1 MKFYGS
7 PGFPGDLI
15 VQYTING
22 TIMNWKNILCEDR
35 IRQFS
40 KSTSSRD
47 LRTEFEKDYHRIIS
61 SAAFRRLQDKT
72 QVFPLDKNDYVRTR
86 LTHSLEVSSFARSLG
101 QSVGQSIIN
110 NKLSKDFSYEQR
122 ESISDIL
129 ECAGLIHDIGNP
141 PFGHF
146 GESAIQDWCKNN
158 FVKLTFK
165 EKKIDEILSD
175 EQKNDFYHFEGN
187 AQALRV
193 VSKLH
198 FLVDENGMNLTKALL
213 STIIKYPVNSTGID
227 KYSGNIRTKK
237 MGYFDADK
245 DIFENVDASVG
256 SNGNRNPLTYLLE
269 AADDIAYLTADIED
283 SLKKGMISL
292 DTLILEINKRISKSQ
307 NKEAADFAGQCL
319 EKLNKKYEKATD
331 KNLSEPDVYA
341 IENWMVIVQGQVLQ
355 LVTDCFVDNYESIM
369 AGTFAKSLIEESKAG
384 LLMNI
389 LGDIAFKYTFTSK
402 PIYKLEI
409 AADTI
414 LNFLLDKFMKAILY
428 YDTDEKLSVVD
439 KKIISM
445 ISRDYMHIY
454 HYYSEG
460 KSESDRLYLRLLL
473 VTDYI
478 CGMTDS
484 FAKNLYQEFNGLI

>member
-1 MKFYGS
+1 M
-7 PGFPGDLI
+7 
-15 VQYTING
+15 QYTING

-369 AGTFAKSLIEESKAG
+369 AGTFAKSLIEGSKAG

>member
-1 MKFYGS
+1 M
-7 PGFPGDLI
+7 
-15 VQYTING
+15 QYTING

-439 KKIISM
+439 NKIISM

>member
-1 MKFYGS
+1 M
-7 PGFPGDLI
+7 
-15 VQYTING
+15 QYTING

-110 NKLSKDFSYEQR
+110 NELSKDFSYEQR

-292 DTLILEINKRISKSQ
+292 DTLILEINKRISESQ
-307 NKEAADFAGQCL
+307 NEEAADFANQCL

-369 AGTFAKSLIEESKAG
+369 AGTFAKSLIEGSKAS
-384 LLMNI
+384 LLMDI

>member
-1 MKFYGS
+1 
-7 PGFPGDLI
+7 
-15 VQYTING
+15 
-22 TIMNWKNILCEDR
+22 MNWKNILCEDR

-307 NKEAADFAGQCL
+307 NKEAADFANQCL

-369 AGTFAKSLIEESKAG
+369 AGTFAKSLIEGSKAS
-384 LLMNI
+384 LLMDI

>member
-1 MKFYGS
+1 M
-7 PGFPGDLI
+7 
-15 VQYTING
+15 QYTING

-307 NKEAADFAGQCL
+307 NKEAADFANQCL

-369 AGTFAKSLIEESKAG
+369 AGTFAKSLIEGSKAS
-384 LLMNI
+384 LLMDI

-439 KKIISM
+439 NKIISM

>member
-1 MKFYGS
+1 M
-7 PGFPGDLI
+7 
-15 VQYTING
+15 QYTING

-414 LNFLLDKFMKAILY
+414 LNFLLDKFMKAVLY

-460 KSESDRLYLRLLL
+460 KSESDRLYLRRLL

>member
-1 MKFYGS
+1 M
-7 PGFPGDLI
+7 
-15 VQYTING
+15 QYTIYG

-110 NKLSKDFSYEQR
+110 NELSKDFSYEQR

-227 KYSGNIRTKK
+227 KNSGNIRTKK

-307 NKEAADFAGQCL
+307 NKEAADFANQCL

-369 AGTFAKSLIEESKAG
+369 AGTFAKSLIEGSKAS
-384 LLMNI
+384 LLMDI

>member
-1 MKFYGS
+1 
-7 PGFPGDLI
+7 
-15 VQYTING
+15 
-22 TIMNWKNILCEDR
+22 MNWKNILCEDR

-110 NKLSKDFSYEQR
+110 NNLSSDFSYEQR

-158 FVKLTFK
+158 FNKLIYK
-165 EKKIDEILSD
+165 GKPIDEILSD

-307 NKEAADFAGQCL
+307 NKEAADFANQCL

-369 AGTFAKSLIEESKAG
+369 AGTFAKSLIEESKAS
-384 LLMNI
+384 LLMDI

-414 LNFLLDKFMKAILY
+414 LNFLLDKFMKAVLY

>member
-1 MKFYGS
+1 M
-7 PGFPGDLI
+7 
-15 VQYTING
+15 QYTING

-369 AGTFAKSLIEESKAG
+369 AGTFAKSLIEGSKAS
-384 LLMNI
+384 LLMDI

>member
-1 MKFYGS
+1 M
-7 PGFPGDLI
+7 
-15 VQYTING
+15 QYTING

-292 DTLILEINKRISKSQ
+292 DTLILEVNERISKSQ
-307 NKEAADFAGQCL
+307 NKEAADFANQCL

-369 AGTFAKSLIEESKAG
+369 AGTFAKSLIEGSKAS
-384 LLMNI
+384 LLMDI

-414 LNFLLDKFMKAILY
+414 LNFLLDKFMKAVLY

-439 KKIISM
+439 NKIISM

>member
-1 MKFYGS
+1 
-7 PGFPGDLI
+7 
-15 VQYTING
+15 
-22 TIMNWKNILCEDR
+22 MNWKNILCEDR

-307 NKEAADFAGQCL
+307 NKEAADFANQCL

-369 AGTFAKSLIEESKAG
+369 AGTFAKSLIEGSKAG

-414 LNFLLDKFMKAILY
+414 LNFLLDKFMKAVLY

>member
-1 MKFYGS
+1 M
-7 PGFPGDLI
+7 
-15 VQYTING
+15 QYTING

-292 DTLILEINKRISKSQ
+292 DTLILEINKRISESQ
-307 NKEAADFAGQCL
+307 NKEAADFANQCL

>member
-1 MKFYGS
+1 M
-7 PGFPGDLI
+7 
-15 VQYTING
+15 QYTING

-110 NKLSKDFSYEQR
+110 NKLSEDFSYEQR

-409 AADTI
+409 SADTI
-414 LNFLLDKFMKAILY
+414 LNFLLDKFMKAVLY

>member
-1 MKFYGS
+1 
-7 PGFPGDLI
+7 
-15 VQYTING
+15 
-22 TIMNWKNILCEDR
+22 MNWKNILCEDR

-213 STIIKYPVNSTGID
+213 STIIKYPVNSTGIN

-269 AADDIAYLTADIED
+269 AADDIAYLTADFVY
-283 SLKKGMISL
+283 SLKKVMISL
-292 DTLILEINKRISKSQ
+292 DTLILEINERISKSQ
-307 NKEAADFAGQCL
+307 NKEAADFANQCL

>member
-1 MKFYGS
+1 
-7 PGFPGDLI
+7 
-15 VQYTING
+15 
-22 TIMNWKNILCEDR
+22 MNWKNILCEDR

-292 DTLILEINKRISKSQ
+292 DTLILEINKRISESQ

-369 AGTFAKSLIEESKAG
+369 AGTFAKSLIEGSKAS
-384 LLMNI
+384 LLMDI

>member
-1 MKFYGS
+1 M
-7 PGFPGDLI
+7 
-15 VQYTING
+15 QYTING

-110 NKLSKDFSYEQR
+110 NELSKDFSYEQR

-292 DTLILEINKRISKSQ
+292 DTLILEINERISKSQ
-307 NKEAADFAGQCL
+307 NKEAADFANQCL

-369 AGTFAKSLIEESKAG
+369 AGTFAKSLIEGSKAS
-384 LLMNI
+384 LLMDI

-414 LNFLLDKFMKAILY
+414 LNFLLDKFMKAVLY

>member
-1 MKFYGS
+1 M
-7 PGFPGDLI
+7 
-15 VQYTING
+15 QYTING

-292 DTLILEINKRISKSQ
+292 DTLILEINERISKSQ
-307 NKEAADFAGQCL
+307 NKEAADFANQCL

-369 AGTFAKSLIEESKAG
+369 AGTFAKSLIEGSKAS
-384 LLMNI
+384 LLMDI

-414 LNFLLDKFMKAILY
+414 LNFLLDKFMKAVLY

-439 KKIISM
+439 NKIISM

>member
-1 MKFYGS
+1 M
-7 PGFPGDLI
+7 
-15 VQYTING
+15 QYTIYG

-307 NKEAADFAGQCL
+307 NKEAADFANQCL

-369 AGTFAKSLIEESKAG
+369 AGTFAKSLIEGSKAS
-384 LLMNI
+384 LLMDI

-439 KKIISM
+439 NKIISM

>member
-1 MKFYGS
+1 
-7 PGFPGDLI
+7 
-15 VQYTING
+15 
-22 TIMNWKNILCEDR
+22 MNWKNILCEDR

-110 NKLSKDFSYEQR
+110 NNLSSDFSYEQR

-158 FVKLTFK
+158 FNKLIYK
-165 EKKIDEILSD
+165 GKPIDEILSD

-307 NKEAADFAGQCL
+307 NKEAADFANQCL
-319 EKLNKKYEKATD
+319 EKLNKKYEKATN

-341 IENWMVIVQGQVLQ
+341 IENWMVIVQGHVLQ

-369 AGTFAKSLIEESKAG
+369 AGTFAKSLIEGSKAS
-384 LLMNI
+384 LLMDI

>member
-1 MKFYGS
+1 M
-7 PGFPGDLI
+7 
-15 VQYTING
+15 QYTING

-165 EKKIDEILSD
+165 EKKINEILSD

-292 DTLILEINKRISKSQ
+292 DTLILEINKRISESQ
-307 NKEAADFAGQCL
+307 NKEAADFANQCL

-369 AGTFAKSLIEESKAG
+369 AGTFAKSLIEESKAS
-384 LLMNI
+384 LLMDI

>member
-1 MKFYGS
+1 
-7 PGFPGDLI
+7 
-15 VQYTING
+15 
-22 TIMNWKNILCEDR
+22 MNWKNILCEDR

-110 NKLSKDFSYEQR
+110 NKLSIDFSYEQR

-307 NKEAADFAGQCL
+307 NKEAADFANQCL

-355 LVTDCFVDNYESIM
+355 IVTDCFVDNYESIM
-369 AGTFAKSLIEESKAG
+369 AGTFAKSLIEGSKAS
-384 LLMNI
+384 LLMDI

>member
-1 MKFYGS
+1 
-7 PGFPGDLI
+7 
-15 VQYTING
+15 
-22 TIMNWKNILCEDR
+22 MNWKNILCEDR

-292 DTLILEINKRISKSQ
+292 DTLILEINERISKSQ
-307 NKEAADFAGQCL
+307 NKEAADFANQCL

-369 AGTFAKSLIEESKAG
+369 AGTFSKSLIEESKAG

>member
-1 MKFYGS
+1 M
-7 PGFPGDLI
+7 
-15 VQYTING
+15 QYTING

-369 AGTFAKSLIEESKAG
+369 AGTFAKSLIEGSKAS
-384 LLMNI
+384 LLMDI

-414 LNFLLDKFMKAILY
+414 LNFLLDKFMKAVLY

>member
-1 MKFYGS
+1 
-7 PGFPGDLI
+7 
-15 VQYTING
+15 
-22 TIMNWKNILCEDR
+22 MNWKNILCEDR

-369 AGTFAKSLIEESKAG
+369 AGTFAKSLIEGSKAS
-384 LLMNI
+384 LLMDI

>member
-1 MKFYGS
+1 M
-7 PGFPGDLI
+7 
-15 VQYTING
+15 QYTING

-292 DTLILEINKRISKSQ
+292 DTLILEINERISKSQ
-307 NKEAADFAGQCL
+307 NKEAADFANQCL

-369 AGTFAKSLIEESKAG
+369 AGTFAKSLIEGSKAS
-384 LLMNI
+384 LLMDI

>member
-1 MKFYGS
+1 M
-7 PGFPGDLI
+7 
-15 VQYTING
+15 QYTING

-110 NKLSKDFSYEQR
+110 NELSKDFSYEQR

-292 DTLILEINKRISKSQ
+292 DTLILEINKRISESQ

-439 KKIISM
+439 NKIISM

>member
-1 MKFYGS
+1 
-7 PGFPGDLI
+7 
-15 VQYTING
+15 
-22 TIMNWKNILCEDR
+22 MNWKNILCENR

-439 KKIISM
+439 NKIISM

>member
-1 MKFYGS
+1 M
-7 PGFPGDLI
+7 
-15 VQYTING
+15 QYTING

-307 NKEAADFAGQCL
+307 NKEAADFANQCL

-369 AGTFAKSLIEESKAG
+369 AGTFAKSLIEGSKAS
-384 LLMNI
+384 LLMDI

>member
-1 MKFYGS
+1 M
-7 PGFPGDLI
+7 
-15 VQYTING
+15 QYTIYG

-213 STIIKYPVNSTGID
+213 STIIKYPVNSTGIN

-292 DTLILEINKRISKSQ
+292 DTLILEINERISKSQ
-307 NKEAADFAGQCL
+307 NKEAADFANQCL

-369 AGTFAKSLIEESKAG
+369 AGTFAKSLIEGSKAS
-384 LLMNI
+384 LLMDI

>member
-1 MKFYGS
+1 M
-7 PGFPGDLI
+7 
-15 VQYTING
+15 QYTING

-110 NKLSKDFSYEQR
+110 NKLSKDFSHEQR

-307 NKEAADFAGQCL
+307 NKEAADFANQCL

-369 AGTFAKSLIEESKAG
+369 AGTFAKSLIEGSKAS
-384 LLMNI
+384 LLMDI

>member
-1 MKFYGS
+1 M
-7 PGFPGDLI
+7 
-15 VQYTING
+15 QYTING

-307 NKEAADFAGQCL
+307 NKEAADFANQCL

-369 AGTFAKSLIEESKAG
+369 AGTFAKSLIEETKAG

-439 KKIISM
+439 NKIISM

>member
-1 MKFYGS
+1 
-7 PGFPGDLI
+7 
-15 VQYTING
+15 
-22 TIMNWKNILCEDR
+22 MNWKNILCEDR

-307 NKEAADFAGQCL
+307 NKEAADFANQCL

-355 LVTDCFVDNYESIM
+355 IVTDCFVDNYESIM
-369 AGTFAKSLIEESKAG
+369 AGTFAKSLIEGSKAS
-384 LLMNI
+384 LLMDI

>member
-1 MKFYGS
+1 
-7 PGFPGDLI
+7 
-15 VQYTING
+15 
-22 TIMNWKNILCEDR
+22 MNWKNILCEDR

-307 NKEAADFAGQCL
+307 NKEAADFANQCL

-369 AGTFAKSLIEESKAG
+369 AGTFAKSLIEGSKAG

>member
-1 MKFYGS
+1 M
-7 PGFPGDLI
+7 
-15 VQYTING
+15 QYTING

-445 ISRDYMHIY
+445 ISRDCMHIY

>member
-1 MKFYGS
+1 M
-7 PGFPGDLI
+7 
-15 VQYTING
+15 QYTING

-158 FVKLTFK
+158 FNKLIYK
-165 EKKIDEILSD
+165 GKPIDEILSD

-307 NKEAADFAGQCL
+307 NKEAADFANQCL

-355 LVTDCFVDNYESIM
+355 IVTDCFVDNYESIM
-369 AGTFAKSLIEESKAG
+369 AGTFAKSLIEGSKAS
-384 LLMNI
+384 LLMDI

-414 LNFLLDKFMKAILY
+414 LNFLLDKFMKAVLY

>member
-1 MKFYGS
+1 M
-7 PGFPGDLI
+7 
-15 VQYTING
+15 QYTING

-110 NKLSKDFSYEQR
+110 NKLSIDFSYEQR

-307 NKEAADFAGQCL
+307 NKEAADFANQCL

-355 LVTDCFVDNYESIM
+355 IVTDCFVDNYESIM
-369 AGTFAKSLIEESKAG
+369 AGTFAKSLIEGSKAS
-384 LLMNI
+384 LLMDI

-414 LNFLLDKFMKAILY
+414 LNFLLDKFMKAVLY

>member
-1 MKFYGS
+1 M
-7 PGFPGDLI
+7 
-15 VQYTING
+15 QYTING

-292 DTLILEINKRISKSQ
+292 DTLILEINERISKSQ
-307 NKEAADFAGQCL
+307 NEEAADFANQCL

-355 LVTDCFVDNYESIM
+355 IVTDCFVDNYESIM
-369 AGTFAKSLIEESKAG
+369 AGTFAKSLIEGSKAS
-384 LLMNI
+384 LLMDI

>member
-1 MKFYGS
+1 M
-7 PGFPGDLI
+7 
-15 VQYTING
+15 QYTING

-122 ESISDIL
+122 ESMSDIL

-292 DTLILEINKRISKSQ
+292 DTLILEVNERISKSQ
-307 NKEAADFAGQCL
+307 NKEAADFANQCL

-369 AGTFAKSLIEESKAG
+369 AGTFAKSLIEGSKAS
-384 LLMNI
+384 LLMDI

>member
-1 MKFYGS
+1 M
-7 PGFPGDLI
+7 
-15 VQYTING
+15 QYTING

-110 NKLSKDFSYEQR
+110 NELSKDFSYEQR

-307 NKEAADFAGQCL
+307 NKEAADFANQCL

-369 AGTFAKSLIEESKAG
+369 AGTFAKSLIEGSKAS
-384 LLMNI
+384 LLMDI

>member
-1 MKFYGS
+1 M
-7 PGFPGDLI
+7 
-15 VQYTING
+15 QYTING

-292 DTLILEINKRISKSQ
+292 DTLILEVNERISKSQ
-307 NKEAADFAGQCL
+307 NKEAADFANQCL

-369 AGTFAKSLIEESKAG
+369 AGTFAKSLIEGSKAS
-384 LLMNI
+384 LLMDI

-414 LNFLLDKFMKAILY
+414 LNFLLDKFMKAVLY